1 MLPKVGSVAWLPG
14 LKGDSMNSAAARA
27 TTDSTVDEL
36 LTLICHHLQITD
48 SQQTQAET
56 RYQALGRVLETP
68 RSPLFGH
75 RLGLYPQGS
84 LKLGTTVKPL
94 GREEFDLDLVCE
106 LETDARRFPHPPQLI
121 TSIASYLNSLPA
133 YVGKVRPKNRCVRIV
148 YADQFHLDLLPAC
161 QDPAN
166 GGTHLLV
173 PDRNS
178 QSWKPSNPKGYAKWF
193 ESRCAYALR
202 VVEGKSEPIPPKE
215 PVVLKPTLKL
225 ATQLL
230 KRWRDLK
237 YAERKSVAPI
247 SIVLTTLAGLHF
259 NGQDS
264 VSAAL
269 VEILGNIV
277 GKLPAPNF
285 RLVVWNPVNRA
296 EDLSEKWN
304 ENPEAYYAF
313 ARDIREFREHMHGIV
328 ARQSLDSLC
337 KKLSKVFGEDVSK
350 SVMTRF
356 GRELEQRRNAGNLY
370 VQGHTGS
377 LSKIAAA
384 GVATVIRPHTF
395 YGR

>member
-1 MLPKVGSVAWLPG
+1 
-14 LKGDSMNSAAARA
+14 MNSAAMRA
-27 TTDSTVDEL
+27 TTDNTVDEL

-75 RLGLYPQGS
+75 KPGLYPQGS

-121 TSIASYLNSLPA
+121 TSIATYLNSLPA
-133 YVGKVRPKNRCVRIV
+133 YVGRVRTKNRCVRIV

-161 QDPAN
+161 QDPSN

-178 QSWKPSNPKGYAKWF
+178 QNWKPSNPKGYARWF
-193 ESRCAYALR
+193 ESRCAHVPRLL
-202 VVEGKSEPIPPKE
+202 EGKSEPIPPKE
-215 PVVLKPTLKL
+215 PVVSKPTLKL
-225 ATQLL
+225 VTQLL
-230 KRWRDLK
+230 KRWRDRK
-237 YAERKSVAPI
+237 YEERKNVAPI
-247 SIVLTTLAGLHF
+247 SVVLTTLAGLHF

-269 VEILGNIV
+269 MEILDKIV
-277 GKLPAPNF
+277 GELPASNF
-285 RLVVWNPVNRA
+285 RLVVLNPVNQD
-296 EDLSEKWN
+296 EDLSEKWD
-304 ENPEAYYAF
+304 ENPEAYRVF
-313 ARDIREFREHMHGIV
+313 AKGITELRDQVHAIV
-328 ARQSLDSLC
+328 EPQSLDLLC
-337 KKLSKVFGEDVSK
+337 KKLSNVFGEDVSK
-350 SVMTRF
+350 TAITRF
-356 GRELEQRRNAGNLY
+356 GRDLEQSRNTGSLY
-370 VQGHTGS
+370 VQPHSGI
-377 LSKIAAA
+377 LSKLTTAGAATA
-384 GVATVIRPHTF
+384 LRPHTF

>member
-1 MLPKVGSVAWLPG
+1 MVLVGLLPA
-14 LKGDSMNSAAARA
+14 LKGDDMNSAAMRA
-27 TTDSTVDEL
+27 TTDNTVDEL

-48 SQQTQAET
+48 LQQAQAET
-56 RYQALGRVLETP
+56 RYQTLGRTLDAP

-75 RLGLYPQGS
+75 GPGLYPQGS

-106 LETDARRFPHPPQLI
+106 LETDARRFPYPPQLI
-121 TSIASYLNSLPA
+121 IGIAGYLNSLPA
-133 YVGKVRPKNRCVRIV
+133 YVGKVRTKNRCVRIV
-148 YADQFHLDLLPAC
+148 YADQFHMDILPAC
-161 QDPAN
+161 QDPSN

-173 PDRNS
+173 PDRDS
-178 QSWKPSNPKGYAKWF
+178 HSWKPSNPKGYAKWF
-193 ESRCAYALR
+193 ESRCSYTPRL
-202 VVEGKSEPIPPKE
+202 VEGKSEPIPPKE

-237 YAERKSVAPI
+237 YAERKGAAPI

-264 VSAAL
+264 VSTAL
-269 VEILGNIV
+269 VEILDKIV
-277 GKLPAPNF
+277 GELPAQNY
-285 RLVVWNPVNRA
+285 RLVVWNPVNSA

-304 ENPEAYYAF
+304 ENPDAYYAF
-313 ARDIREFREHMHGIV
+313 ARDIRGFREQMHEIV

-337 KKLSKVFGEDVSK
+337 KKLSKAFGEDISK

-356 GRELEQRRNAGNLY
+356 GRELEQSRDAGNLY
-370 VQGHTGS
+370 VQRHSGT
-377 LSKIAAA
+377 LSRIATA
-384 GVATVIRPHTF
+384 GAVTALRPHTF